1 MTKHI
6 KLLDLDNIDMEEQD
20 EVQEV
25 EQVDTQEVEKNES
38 EIKKGAIFK
47 ARNFHIVIQNSNL
60 KHIKKYIQYLTY
72 FDQFNYILVC
82 THKLEKN
89 KYGVQKPEHAH
100 IYVQYTNAETIDSA
114 KLDFGHIGK
123 CYGSAQANIKYL
135 KCQDNS
141 DRHKHCKSETLYR
154 LGVPKYKGGLS
165 AIDIEGMTPEE
176 IREYLPFRYW
186 RIAMEILE
194 AKEKRD
200 MALNWIKNVKSHS
213 EMSVE
218 WHIGKGGVGKT
229 YLAADIGEK
238 IYNETKKVPI
248 IVDMTKDGAFT
259 NFMGDETSNT
269 LILNEFRH
277 SDLSFTD
284 FLKILTNEKI
294 HNVKH
299 GQAYFKNVKK
309 IIITTQQSP
318 LEIYTN
324 VAEDRNQIYRRIT
337 KVYTHYKDG
346 DEFKAIEQSMEEFKH
361 GVVF

>member
-1 MTKHI
+1 MGKF
-6 KLLDLDNIDMEEQD
+6 KKLDLDNIEIDEPNEVKQD
-20 EVQEV
+20 EIKPNEVQEV
-25 EQVDTQEVEKNES
+25 EQDE
-38 EIKKGAIFK
+38 KKGAVFK

-89 KYGVQKPEHAH
+89 KNGVEKPEHAH
-100 IYVQYTNAETIDSA
+100 IYVQYTNAETIDSK

-165 AIDIEGMTPEE
+165 ALDIEGFTPEE
-176 IREYLPFRYW
+176 IREFLPFRYW

-213 EMSVE
+213 EMSIE

-229 YLAADIGEK
+229 YIAAEEGEK
-238 IYNETKKVPI
+238 IYNETKIVPI

-259 NFMGDETSNT
+259 NFMGDERSNT

-277 SDLSFTD
+277 SDVSFTD

-299 GQAYFKNVKK
+299 GQMYFKNVKK
-309 IIITTQQSP
+309 IIVTTQQSP

-337 KVYTHYKDG
+337 KVITHYKDNE
-346 DEFKAIEQSMEEFKH
+346 EFKAIEQSMEEFKH
-361 GVVF
+361 GIVF